1 MRSRVLLTPFAL
13 DEPAPALEALAEP
26 GWSVNSLALPGGGPQ
41 RRMSALH
48 GPIAEHVS
56 AAVRA
61 GDRPVS
67 ITGDCCTT
75 LGVVAGLQRAG
86 IDPAVLWLDAHGDF
100 NTWETSPSGFIGGMP
115 LAMLVGRGEQT
126 MVEALGLHPLG
137 EDRVILSDARDLDPE
152 EGRAVEA
159 SGVHHVRD
167 VRALVDHPL
176 LDGPLYVH
184 FDIDVID
191 PREAPAVRFRAPG
204 GSSVADLGAV
214 FDALARRGRIVAVSM
229 TTWVPQLDE
238 DGRSRALCMG
248 LLRRLTGP

>member
-1 MRSRVLLTPFAL
+1 MRNRFLLTPFAL
-13 DEPAPALEALAEP
+13 DEPAPALEALVEP
-26 GWSVNSLALPGGGPQ
+26 GWSVNSVALPGGGAQ

-48 GPIAEHVS
+48 QPIAEHVT

-75 LGVVAGLQRAG
+75 LGVSAGLQRAG
-86 IDPAVLWLDAHGDF
+86 LDSAVLWLDAHGDF
-100 NTWETSPSGFIGGMP
+100 NTWETSPSGFLGGMP

-126 MVEALGLHPLG
+126 MVEALGLRPLR

-152 EGRAVEA
+152 EGKAVAA
-159 SGVHHVRD
+159 SAVHHERD
-167 VRALVDHPL
+167 VRTLADHHL
-176 LDGPLYVH
+176 LDRPLYVH

-191 PREAPAVRFRAPG
+191 PRDAPAVRYRAAG
-204 GSSVADLGAV
+204 GVSADELAVV
-214 FDALARRGRIVAVSM
+214 FDALARRARIVAVSM
-229 TTWVPQLDE
+229 TTWVPDLDS
-238 DGRSRALCMG
+238 DGRCRALCMD